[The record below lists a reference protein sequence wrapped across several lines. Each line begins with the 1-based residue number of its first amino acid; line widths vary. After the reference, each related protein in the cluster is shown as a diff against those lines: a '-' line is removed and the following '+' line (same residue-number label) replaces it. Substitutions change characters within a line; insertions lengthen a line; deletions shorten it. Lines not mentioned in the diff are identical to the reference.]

1 MMNYSKEKI
10 QAIAF
15 AKAKEAMENLIKI
28 DAALYCSQ
36 SDSTKQFLI
45 TASKEYAKIL
55 DQQLSILE
63 KLSD

>member
-1 MMNYSKEKI
+1 MMNLKEKK
-10 QAIAF
+10 QLIAF

-36 SDSTKQFLI
+36 SDSTTKFLK
-45 TASKEYAKIL
+45 AVGKDYEKIL
-55 DQQLSILE
+55 KQQLSILE